1 MGRHE
6 QPDQEF
12 DPINEIVSEVET
24 NSGLSDIGPM
34 SPEQQ
39 RLHELEYM
47 IFLQGNTISAFQRRV
62 YKLEMEIVELI
73 SGATPLLTP
82 EESDAQ
88 HPH

>member
-1 MGRHE
+1 MGNHE
-6 QPDQEF
+6 RPEQEYE
-12 DPINEIVSEVET
+12 PINEAPT
-24 NSGLSDIGPM
+24 NSGLPNIQTT
-34 SPEQQ
+34 PEEQ

-47 IFLQGNTISAFQRRV
+47 IWLQGNTISAFQRRV